1 MIFEYFKDI
10 SFGQPWCF
18 ALLALLPALIFWYV
32 KQHNQQASAIA
43 VSSVAAPGLGSWK
56 TSLRHLPF
64 VLRLLALASIIV
76 AMAKPQSIWNEQVA
90 SGEGIDIML
99 CIDVSGSMKAQD
111 LQPNRLEAAKAVAID
126 FVKKRL
132 TDRIGVVVFGGESF
146 TQCPL
151 TTNYGVL
158 EQAITAIRSGLLEE
172 GTAIGSGLG
181 TSVERLRAS
190 QSKTKVVILITDG
203 VDNGGRII
211 DPNTAKEIAKA
222 FGVRV
227 YTIGVGTD
235 GVASTPTRTAM
246 GDTVMDVQQVAID
259 ERLLTQIATETGG
272 KYFRAKDNEGLKK
285 VYAEIDGFEK
295 SPVAITTSTRY
306 VEKYAPFAIAA
317 LALLLLELLLRHL
330 VFKKFP

>member
-1 MIFEYFKDI
+1 MIFEYLKDI
-10 SFGQPWCF
+10 SFGQPWFF
-18 ALLALLPALIFWYV
+18 ALLVLLPVLIIGYV
-32 KQHNQQASAIA
+32 TKHHKQASAIA
-43 VSSVAAPGLGSWK
+43 ISSVSAPGLGSWK
-56 TSLRHLPF
+56 ASMRHLPF

-76 AMAKPQSIWNEQVA
+76 ALARPQSTWSEQTA
-90 SGEGIDIML
+90 NGEGIDIIL

-132 TDRIGVVVFGGESF
+132 TDRIGVVVFSGESF

-158 EQAITAIRSGLLEE
+158 EQSIASIRSGLLED

-181 TSVERLRAS
+181 TSVERLRTS
-190 QSKTKVVILITDG
+190 KSKTKVVILITDG
-203 VDNGGRII
+203 VDNGGRIL

-227 YTIGVGTD
+227 YAIGVGTD
-235 GVASTPTRTAM
+235 GVANTPTRTAM
-246 GDTVMDVQQVAID
+246 GDTVMDVQRVAID

-295 SPVAITTSTRY
+295 STVEITKTTKY
-306 VEKYAPFAIAA
+306 VEKFAPFVLAA
-317 LALLLLELLLRHL
+317 LVLLLLELLLRHL
-330 VFKKFP
+330 LFKKFP